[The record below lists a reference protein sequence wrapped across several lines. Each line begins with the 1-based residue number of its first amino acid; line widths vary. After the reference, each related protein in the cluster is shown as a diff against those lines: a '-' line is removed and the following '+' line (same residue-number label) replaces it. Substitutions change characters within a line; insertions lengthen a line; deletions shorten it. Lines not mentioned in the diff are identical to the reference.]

1 MNVLIRR
8 NVKLYFRDRSAV
20 FFSLLAVII
29 IIGLYALFLGG
40 VWIPSSLKGIPS
52 VDYLMNSWLMA
63 GLLSVVS
70 VTTTMG
76 AFGIMIDD
84 KTRRIDRDFFAS
96 PVKRS
101 GIAAGYIGSS
111 FLIGVIMSLITA
123 VLAELYITSK
133 GGGWLPAVSLLRVFG
148 LILLATLTNTSMVC
162 FLVSFFNS
170 QNSFGT
176 ASTVIGTLIG
186 FLTGIYLP
194 IGELPASVQ
203 TVIKLFPPSHAALL
217 FRQVMVEAP
226 MKTAFAGAPYDMV
239 REFKE
244 YMGIE
249 FSVGGQELAPWV
261 SAVVLLVSAV
271 VFYGLS
277 VLNLSRKKKD

>member
-1 MNVLIRR
+1 MSVLIRR
-8 NVKLYFRDRSAV
+8 NVKLFFRDRSAV
-20 FFSLLAVII
+20 FFSLMAVLI

-40 VWIPSSLKGIPS
+40 VWLPNSLQGIPAAK
-52 VDYLMNSWLMA
+52 YLMNSWLMA

-84 KTRRIDRDFFAS
+84 KTRKIDRDLFVS

-101 GIAAGYIGSS
+101 GIAAGYLGSS
-111 FLIGVIMSLITA
+111 FFIGVIMSLITA
-123 VLAELYITSK
+123 VLAEFYITAK
-133 GGGWLPAVSLLRVFG
+133 GGDWLSAEDLFRVFF
-148 LILLATLTNTSMVC
+148 LIILSSLANTSMVC

-170 QNSFGT
+170 QSAYGT
-176 ASTVIGTLIG
+176 ASSVIGTLIG

-194 IGELPASVQ
+194 VGELPDSIQ

-217 FRQVMVEAP
+217 FRRVMMEAP
-226 MKTAFAGAPYDMV
+226 LEAAFLGVPASV
-239 REFKE
+239 KREFSE
-244 YMGIE
+244 YMGVE
-249 FSVGGQELAPWV
+249 FSLGGHQLAPWV
-261 SAVVLLVSAV
+261 SIVILLASAI

-277 VLNLSRKKKD
+277 VMNLSRKKKD

>member
-1 MNVLIRR
+1 MSVLIRR
-8 NVKLYFRDRSAV
+8 NVKLFFRDRSAV
-20 FFSLLAVII
+20 FFSLMAVLI

-40 VWIPSSLKGIPS
+40 VWLPHSLQGIPAAK
-52 VDYLMNSWLMA
+52 YLMNSWLMA

-84 KTRRIDRDFFAS
+84 KTRKIDRDLFVS

-101 GIAAGYIGSS
+101 GIAAGYLGSS
-111 FLIGVIMSLITA
+111 FFIGVIMSLITA
-123 VLAELYITSK
+123 VLAEFYITAK
-133 GGGWLPAVSLLRVFG
+133 GGDWLSAEDLFRVFF
-148 LILLATLTNTSMVC
+148 LILLSSLANTSMVC

-170 QNSFGT
+170 QSAYGT
-176 ASTVIGTLIG
+176 ASSVIGTLIG

-194 IGELPASVQ
+194 VGELPDSIQ

-217 FRQVMVEAP
+217 FRRVMMEAP
-226 MKTAFAGAPYDMV
+226 LKTAFSGVPASV
-239 REFKE
+239 KREFSE
-244 YMGIE
+244 YMGVE
-249 FSVGGQELAPWV
+249 FSLGGHQLAPWV
-261 SAVVLLVSAV
+261 SIVVLLASAI

-277 VLNLSRKKKD
+277 VINLSRKKKD